1 VARRIRNARRDAG
14 QEPRHLSQ
22 SGYKAMWLFAMFDLP
37 VLSKEQR
44 KRATRFRKH
53 LLTHG
58 FCMLQ
63 FSVYARH
70 CPTEDSAVHYRD
82 RVASD
87 LPPEGQVRLL
97 SVTDRQFGKM
107 KVFIGNSSA
116 PPEPT
121 PVQLMLF

>member
-1 VARRIRNARRDAG
+1 MASVAMRAIAN
-14 QEPRHLSQ
+14 
-22 SGYKAMWLFAMFDLP
+22 SGYKAVWLVAMFDLP
-37 VLSKEQR
+37 VLTKPQR
-44 KRATRFRKH
+44 KEATRFRKH
-53 LLTHG
+53 LLAEG

-70 CPTEDSAVHYRD
+70 CPTEEASEVYRS
-82 RVASD
+82 RVAAE

-107 KVFIGNSSA
+107 TVFVGKSVA
-116 PPEPT
+116 PPEEP

>member
-1 VARRIRNARRDAG
+1 MARDGHHPKQSA
-14 QEPRHLSQ
+14 Q

-37 VLSKEQR
+37 VLTKEQR
-44 KRATRFRKH
+44 KRAAKFRKH
-53 LLTHG
+53 LLSHG

-70 CPTEDSAVHYRD
+70 CPTEDSASHYRN

-87 LPPEGQVRLL
+87 LPPEGQIRML

-107 KVFIGNSSA
+107 QVFIENSSA
-116 PPEPT
+116 TPEPA